1 MAAQT
6 TWDSLKALRQVGMS
20 VLAERWRR
28 SIQPKVGEGILQ
40 GLQISRRGK
49 KRGVATLSK
58 NQGGRSSHLECA
70 TAEAS
75 VELAFG
81 EGENFQGVATYIGR
95 GQHRDAYRVIGPVPQ
110 LGNSQVVIKFER
122 QQTGPEWKSSCIME
136 WDALMLVQSVALPRV
151 FLLEAT
157 AAFGEDVIAL
167 VMESSPTT
175 ADEQYQQIG
184 LSPCSPHSL
193 AYVASMVVEATHL
206 VVGEWWKGASF
217 SDLHSSNVGLR
228 VSFAAF
234 KSYCVGH
241 REASITLSSRGPA
254 GADFHPLRWPALGM
268 VAIDAEGTHSG
279 RVWNTEQMCQI
290 LDDILGDMVTQL
302 SIVAECE
309 TKFSRAADA
318 AQALLGGFFKGE
330 ANQRDVFADEKVY
343 LKLMVRFRRR
353 LAEWYRAAIPE
364 DATIEDYWPVRG
376 TSSQRLSPW
385 LTADLRWPAEDA
397 DAQDSGDDGEPPLR
411 AAAASPPSLGE
422 PVCQLMASRAGVVS
436 EKVAT
441 LRRVRQ
447 AMASR
452 AGAGSRVPQQELRR
466 HEHSMRVPFGEPQS
480 LGPWRDGTAPPRR
493 PMSPP
498 MSGRNVDEAAQELT
512 GRGRNVDEATQ
523 KLTGRGRNADGAAQ
537 EPTSRSRNVD
547 EAAWDITGNSSL
559 CRLAQVLGQSQLNT
573 SFRGAL
579 PEHAGRVPLNERL
592 AKKMFP
598 FHVPQ
603 MTAFESEQ
611 VGRVVQLLF
620 YALQDFGIFNR
631 MTNRGR
637 RTNDVASCQP
647 QICCQRVLFVSL
659 TRQYHCTHQP
669 MLSRRSA

>member
-1 MAAQT
+1 
-6 TWDSLKALRQVGMS
+6 MS

-40 GLQISRRGK
+40 GLQISRRGA
-49 KRGVATLSK
+49 KRGIATLSK
-58 NQGGRSSHLECA
+58 NQAGLLSHLKGA

-75 VELAFG
+75 VELVFG
-81 EGENFQGVATYIGR
+81 EGENFQGLATYIGR
-95 GQHRDAYRVIGPVPQ
+95 GQFRDAYRVMGPVPQ

-157 AAFGEDVIAL
+157 EAFGEDVIAL

-175 ADEQYQQIG
+175 ADEQYLQIG
-184 LSPCSPHSL
+184 LSPFSPHSL

-241 REASITLSSRGPA
+241 REASITLSSSGPA

-268 VAIDAEGTHSG
+268 VAIDAEGIHSG
-279 RVWNTEQMCQI
+279 RVWNTEQMCHI

-318 AQALLGGFFKGE
+318 AQALLCGFFAGE

-385 LTADLRWPAEDA
+385 LTADLRWPAEGA

-411 AAAASPPSLGE
+411 AAVASPPSLGE
-422 PVCQLMASRAGVVS
+422 PVCQLMASRAGVGS

-452 AGAGSRVPQQELRR
+452 AGAGSRVPQQALRQ
-466 HEHSMRVPFGEPQS
+466 HEHSMRVAFGEPQS
-480 LGPWRDGTAPPRR
+480 LGPWRDGTAPPRW

-512 GRGRNVDEATQ
+512 GRGRNVDEVAQ

-537 EPTSRSRNVD
+537 ELTSRSRNVD
-547 EAAWDITGNSSL
+547 EAAWELTGNSSL

-579 PEHAGRVPLNERL
+579 PEHAGRVPLKERL
-592 AKKMFP
+592 AKKLFP

-603 MTAFESEQ
+603 MTEFESEQ